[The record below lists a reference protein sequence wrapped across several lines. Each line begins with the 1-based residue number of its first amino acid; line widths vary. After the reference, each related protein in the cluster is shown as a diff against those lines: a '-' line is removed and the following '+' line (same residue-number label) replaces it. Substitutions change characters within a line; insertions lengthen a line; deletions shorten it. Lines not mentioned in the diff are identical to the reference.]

1 MSVVLIAIVH
11 ATSIKVDLEYE
22 GHIYLRLKRNKAHIQ
37 TFFSQNYRIS

>member
-22 GHIYLRLKRNKAHIQ
+22 NNNKSHL
-37 TFFSQNYRIS
+37 SSP